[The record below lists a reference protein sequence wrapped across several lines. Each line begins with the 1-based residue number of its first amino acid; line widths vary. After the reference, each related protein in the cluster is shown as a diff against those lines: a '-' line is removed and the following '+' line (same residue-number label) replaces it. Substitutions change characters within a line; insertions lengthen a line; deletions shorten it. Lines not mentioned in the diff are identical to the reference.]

1 VTTSPA
7 PAAAFDAWA
16 LEAIQRGDLDT
27 LASFRTLTPGM
38 PYAHPTADHFL
49 PLFIALGVVDGR
61 TDKLVDGMDGYA
73 VGFSRRSFALY

>member
-49 PLFIALGVVDGR
+49 PLFIALGAVDGR
-61 TDKLVDGMDGYA
+61 TDKLIDGMDGYA